1 MPNETAIKPIL
12 LTNFYNSANQRN
24 AAWITYP
31 TENETH
37 YQNP

>member
-24 AAWITYP
+24 AVWITYP

-37 YQNP
+37 CQNP